1 MAPFQLRTS
10 TCTRTIHFYSDKRL
24 GGGGGGG
31 GGGIRVRGVSP
42 THFVVTGAI
51 LVNLLQS
58 FPSLCAI
65 PIACSPFA
73 PRPM

>member
-24 GGGGGGG
+24 EG